1 MVVAC
6 FKKKTNTKETAAE
19 HLLFDVKQS
28 LSALS
33 NTEMPQTLN
42 QYFISVAESVTILCY
57 LETVTVSVIP
67 YDFYRINLG
76 SFWRRNQI
84 CYQLSCK
91 YTFVCSKIKQNRKL
105 CNCMKITVFI
115 HHAVWYIGTNVS
127 EELTA
132 CIYPEDEGTR
142 YLKKFGA

>member
-42 QYFISVAESVTILCY
+42 
-57 LETVTVSVIP
+57 
-67 YDFYRINLG
+67 
-76 SFWRRNQI
+76 
-84 CYQLSCK
+84 
-91 YTFVCSKIKQNRKL
+91 
-105 CNCMKITVFI
+105 
-115 HHAVWYIGTNVS
+115 
-127 EELTA
+127 
-132 CIYPEDEGTR
+132 
-142 YLKKFGA
+142 